1 MGITRIRYGSVA
13 GDAWP
18 SQSPRSGSAP
28 LISLGFLAAAVVII
42 LDLLWMVTRSSLY
55 FLGHRERGY

>member
-1 MGITRIRYGSVA
+1 
-13 GDAWP
+13 
-18 SQSPRSGSAP
+18 
-28 LISLGFLAAAVVII
+28 LAAAVVII